1 MSGFV
6 ESHVEEAALEWFG
19 ELGYEVRNGPDISPG
34 GASPERASY
43 NEVVLAGR
51 LRNAVTNLN
60 PLVPAG
66 AQDDAVRKLLRRESP
81 LLVEEN
87 KAFHRMLV
95 DGVEVEYADGEGR
108 IIGTLVRIVDWDDT
122 DANDFLVVNQ
132 FTVHDGDHRRRPDV
146 VVFIN
151 GLPLAVF
158 ELKNPADENATV
170 AGAFNQLQTYKAELP
185 ALFVSNEVLVA
196 SDGIS
201 ARVGSLTADFARFVP
216 WKTMDGRELA
226 KAGTPE
232 LQVIIRGLF
241 ERSRFLKFVR
251 HFVVF
256 ENEGATT
263 RKVIAAYHQ
272 FHAVESA
279 VGATLTASKP
289 EGNQRVG
296 VVWHT
301 QGSGKSLT
309 MVFYAGRMV
318 LEPSMGNPTFVV
330 LTDRN
335 DLDHQLFGTFSR
347 CSQLLRQTPQRAETR
362 AELRA
367 LLKVASGGVVF
378 TTIQKFSPM
387 EEEGAE
393 FPMLSDRRNIIV
405 IADEAHRS
413 QYGFDATLEQKT
425 GELSY
430 GFAKYLRD
438 ALPNASFI
446 GFTGTPI
453 ELTDK
458 STKQVFGDYIDVYDI
473 QQAVE
478 DGATVRIYYESR
490 LAKLELDEEQR
501 PHIDEEMEEVTE
513 GEEEASKEKL
523 NRKWTALEA
532 VVGADKRLALIARD
546 LVEHFEHRQE
556 AMDGKALVVC
566 MSRRICVAL
575 FEELV
580 RLRPEWDDP
589 HDAKGAIKVVMTG
602 SASDSPPWQRHIRTP
617 DGREKMALRFKDA
630 ADPLKVVLV
639 RDMWLTGFDVPS
651 LHTIY
656 VDKPMHGHGL
666 MQAIARVNRV
676 FKDKQGGL
684 VVDYLGLADE
694 LRSAVATYTQSG
706 GRGRP
711 AEDITAE
718 ALATMLE
725 KYEVVCDLY
734 HGFDW
739 SAFKGGSGAQR
750 LAIVGEALEH
760 VLGLEDAKNRYLRT
774 VNELT
779 LAYSLVAATD
789 NAIAIREELAFFQA
803 VRACLAKRAGGSG
816 KTGDELDHAV
826 RQILS
831 RALVSDEVVDIF
843 AVAGL
848 DKPDIS
854 ILSDE
859 FLAEVRQLPRRNLA
873 VELLQ
878 RLLNDEVKAG
888 SKRNVVQS
896 RGFLEMLERTL
907 AKYHNRSIGTAQV
920 IEELIALAKEMQ
932 AARARGES
940 MGLTDDEIAF
950 YDALATNESAVEVMG
965 DAQLRVIAREVVKT
979 LRANVT
985 VDWTIKDSV
994 RARLRVLVRRILTK
1008 YGYPPDLQAE
1018 AVKTVITQAEAL
1030 AEGCC
1035 VRLKS

>member
-1 MSGFV
+1 MSGFA

-19 ELGYEVRNGPDISPG
+19 ELGYEVRGGPDISPG
-34 GASPERASY
+34 GVSPERTSY
-43 NEVVLAGR
+43 TDVVLAGR
-51 LRNAVTNLN
+51 LKSAVGRLN
-60 PLVPAG
+60 PLVPAS
-66 AQDDAVRKLLRRESP
+66 AQEEAVRKLLRRESP

-87 KAFHRMLV
+87 KAFHQMLV
-95 DGVEVEYADGEGR
+95 DGVEVEYADREGR
-108 IIGTLVRIVDWDDT
+108 IIGTLVRTVDWDHVES
-122 DANDFLVVNQ
+122 NDFLVVNQ
-132 FTVHDGDHRRRPDV
+132 FTVRDGDHQRRPDV
-146 VVFIN
+146 VVFVN
-151 GLPLAVF
+151 GLPLAVI
-158 ELKNPADENATV
+158 ELKSASDENATI
-170 AGAFNQLQTYKAELP
+170 AGAFNQLQTYKHELP
-185 ALFVSNEVLVA
+185 ALFVSNELLVA
-196 SDGIS
+196 SDGML
-201 ARVGSLTADFARFVP
+201 ARVGSLTADFSRFVP

-232 LQVIIRGLF
+232 LQVVIRGLF
-241 ERSRFLKFVR
+241 ERTRLLKFVR
-251 HFVVF
+251 HFVLF
-256 ENEGATT
+256 ENEGTVT

-279 VGATLTASKP
+279 VGSTVTASRP

-318 LEPSMGNPTFVV
+318 LEPAMENPTLVV

-335 DLDHQLFGTFSR
+335 DLDDQLYGTFSR
-347 CSQLLRQTPQRAETR
+347 CSQLLRQTPQRAATR
-362 AELRA
+362 AELRS

-378 TTIQKFSPM
+378 TTIQKFSPS
-387 EEEGAE
+387 EEEGTE
-393 FPMLSDRRNIIV
+393 FPMLSDRRNIVV

-413 QYGFDATLEQKT
+413 QYGFEARLEQKT

-438 ALPNASFI
+438 GLPNASFI

-453 ELTDK
+453 DLTDK

-490 LAKLELDEEQR
+490 LAKLELNEDEKPR
-501 PHIDEEMEEVTE
+501 IDEQMEEVTE

-523 NRKWTALEA
+523 KRKWAALEA

-575 FEELV
+575 FEETIKLK
-580 RLRPEWDDP
+580 PEWDDRD
-589 HDAKGAIKVVMTG
+589 DAKGAIKVVMTG
-602 SASDSPPWQRHIRTP
+602 SAADRGPWQRHIRSKQ
-617 DGREKMALRFKDA
+617 GRENIALRFKDED
-630 ADPLKVVLV
+630 DPLKVVLV

-651 LHTIY
+651 LHTMY

-684 VVDYLGLADE
+684 VVDYLGLAEE
-694 LRSAVATYTQSG
+694 LRSALATYTQSG

-711 AEDITAE
+711 AEDIMAE

-739 SAFKGGSGAQR
+739 GGFKGGSGAQR

-760 VLGLEDAKNRYLRT
+760 VLALEDGKNRYLKS

-779 LAYSLVAATD
+779 LAYSLVSATD
-789 NAIAIREELAFFQA
+789 EAISIRDELAFFQA
-803 VRACLAKRAGGSG
+803 VRACLAKRGSGSG
-816 KTGDELDHAV
+816 KTGDDLDHAV

-848 DKPDIS
+848 EKPDIS

-859 FLAEVRQLPRRNLA
+859 FLAEVKQLPQRNLA

-907 AKYHNRSIGTAQV
+907 AKYHNRSIETAQV
-920 IEELIALAKEMQ
+920 IEELIALAKKMQ
-932 AARARGES
+932 AARERGVS
-940 MGLTDDEIAF
+940 LGLSDDEIAF
-950 YDALATNESAVEVMG
+950 YDALSTNESAVEVLG
-965 DAQLRVIAREVVKT
+965 DEQLRIIAREVVKT

-994 RARLRVLVRRILTK
+994 RARLRVLVRQILRK
-1008 YGYPPDLQAE
+1008 YGYPPDLQSA
-1018 AVKTVITQAEAL
+1018 AVSTVIMQAEAL
-1030 AEGCC
+1030 AEGWAA
-1035 VRLKS
+1035 

>member
-1 MSGFV
+1 MSAFV

-34 GASPERASY
+34 GASPERTSY
-43 NEVVLAGR
+43 NEVVFVGR
-51 LRNAVTNLN
+51 LRSAALALN
-60 PLVPAG
+60 PLLSS
-66 AQDDAVRKLLRRESP
+66 AVVDEAIRRVLRRDSP
-81 LLVEEN
+81 SLVEEN
-87 KAFHRMLV
+87 RRLHQLLV
-95 DGVEVEYADGEGR
+95 DGVDVEGKTPTGEVAFFR
-108 IIGTLVRIVDWDDT
+108 VRLVDWEDA

-132 FTVHDGDHRRRPDV
+132 FTVHEGDNHRRPDV
-146 VVFIN
+146 VVFVN
-151 GLPLAVF
+151 GLPLAVI

-170 AGAFNQLQTYKAELP
+170 DGAFNQLQTYKNELP
-185 ALFVSNEVLVA
+185 SLFLTNEVLVA
-196 SDGIS
+196 SDGIK
-201 ARVGSLTADFARFVP
+201 ARVGSLTSEFSRFVP
-216 WKTMDGRELA
+216 WKTVDGRELA
-226 KAGTPE
+226 SPGMPE
-232 LQVIIRGLF
+232 LQVVIKGLF
-241 ERSRFLKFVR
+241 QRERFLRMVR

-256 ENEGATT
+256 ESDGA
-263 RKVIAAYHQ
+263 KLEKKLAAYHQ

-279 VGATLTASKP
+279 VAATLAASRP
-289 EGNQRVG
+289 DGNRRVG

-309 MVFYAGRMV
+309 MVFYAGRIV
-318 LEPSMGNPTFVV
+318 LEQGMENPTLVV

-335 DLDHQLFGTFSR
+335 DLDDQLYGTFSR
-347 CSQLLRQTPQRAETR
+347 CSHLLRQTPQRAETR
-362 AELRA
+362 SELQE
-367 LLKVASGGVVF
+367 LLKRASGGVVF
-378 TTIQKFSPM
+378 TTIQKFSP
-387 EEEGAE
+387 AE
-393 FPMLSDRRNIIV
+393 DGEAYPMLSDRRNIVV

-413 QYGFDATLEQKT
+413 QYGFEAKLEQKT

-430 GFAKYLRD
+430 GFAKHLRD

-453 ELTDK
+453 ELNDK

-473 QQAVE
+473 RQAVE

-490 LAKLELDEEQR
+490 LAKLELDEDER

-513 GEEEASKEKL
+513 GEEEESKAKL
-523 NRKWTALEA
+523 KRQWAALEA
-532 VVGADKRLALIARD
+532 VVGAEKRLALIARD

-575 FEELV
+575 FDEIV
-580 RLRPEWDDP
+580 KLRPEWDNAD
-589 HDAKGAIKVVMTG
+589 DAQGVVKVVMTG
-602 SASDSPPWQRHIRTP
+602 SAADNPAWQQHIRSK

-630 ADPLKVVLV
+630 ADPLKIVLV

-651 LHTIY
+651 LHTMY
-656 VDKPMHGHGL
+656 VDKPMQGHGL

-676 FKDKQGGL
+676 FRDKQGGL

-694 LRSAVATYTQSG
+694 LRSALATYTQSG

-725 KYEVVCDLY
+725 KFEVVCDLY
-734 HGFDW
+734 HAFDW
-739 SAFKGGSGAQR
+739 KGFTGGSGAQR
-750 LAIVGEALEH
+750 LTIVGGALEH
-760 VLGLEDAKNRYLRT
+760 VLGLEDGKNRYLKA

-779 LAYSLVAATD
+779 LAFSLVAATD
-789 NAIAIREELAFFQA
+789 EAIAIRDELAFFQA
-803 VRACLAKRAGGSG
+803 VRACLAKKGGGSG

-848 DKPDIS
+848 EKPDIS

-859 FLAEVRQLPRRNLA
+859 FLAEVRQLPQRNLA

-907 AKYHNRSIGTAQV
+907 AKYHNRSIETAQV

-932 AARARGES
+932 AAKERGEAL
-940 MGLTDDEIAF
+940 GLTDDEVAF
-950 YDALATNESAVEVMG
+950 YDALSLNHSAVQVMG
-965 DAQLRVIAREVVKT
+965 DEQLRVIAREVVKT

-985 VDWTIKDSV
+985 VDWTLRETV
-994 RARLRVLVRRILTK
+994 RARLRVLVRRLLAR

-1030 AEGCC
+1030 AEGWAA
-1035 VRLKS
+1035 